1 MINYTADCYEMKRE
15 SVKFAENL
23 TKNCSKPTRGFVLD
37 MIYGIAASKDIK
49 ITSISR
55 KLKETDHGTKLENTV
70 ERLCRHLDGDLDYK
84 GNIKQQ
90 YKKFVSSMLDDYPIA
105 IFDNTDITKI
115 YGKGFEDLDEVIDG
129 SSPKKEIKPGY
140 PVVNAMLVSKNKKQ
154 PIPVYSKIVSTKSK
168 GFKRRNCFTDRR
180 CRKERRK

>member
-55 KLKETDHGTKLENTV
+55 KLKETDHGTKLENT
-70 ERLCRHLDGDLDYK
+70 
-84 GNIKQQ
+84 
-90 YKKFVSSMLDDYPIA
+90 
-105 IFDNTDITKI
+105 
-115 YGKGFEDLDEVIDG
+115 
-129 SSPKKEIKPGY
+129 
-140 PVVNAMLVSKNKKQ
+140 LV
-154 PIPVYSKIVSTKSK
+154 
-168 GFKRRNCFTDRR
+168 
-180 CRKERRK
+180 

>member
-15 SVKFAENL
+15 CVKFAKNL
-23 TKNCSKPTRGFVLD
+23 TKNCSKPTQGFVED
-37 MIYGIAASKDIK
+37 MIYGISASKDIK

-90 YKKFVSSMLDDYPIA
+90 YKKFVS
-105 IFDNTDITKI
+105 
-115 YGKGFEDLDEVIDG
+115 
-129 SSPKKEIKPGY
+129 
-140 PVVNAMLVSKNKKQ
+140 
-154 PIPVYSKIVSTKSK
+154 
-168 GFKRRNCFTDRR
+168 
-180 CRKERRK
+180 